1 MLVIGVDANGDNLR
15 EASRRAL
22 KKPSRGGLPNVLF
35 GRLALEDAP
44 GVLAACADRLT
55 VLLPWGSLLAAVARP
70 DSNALARLAAVCRD
84 GADLRILFGFG
95 NESDPATAALNLP
108 SLDEGGV
115 LDHLRRAYREAGFA
129 VRARHVAIDEVAAL
143 PTTWA
148 RKLAYS
154 GKPRAFIE
162 IRGRRQCG

>member
-44 GVLAACADRLT
+44 GALAACADRLT

-84 GADLRILFGFG
+84 GADLRIIFGYG
-95 NESDPATAALNLP
+95 YESDPATAALNLRP
-108 SLDEGGV
+108 LDEPQV
-115 LDHLRRAYREAGFA
+115 LEHLRHAYRQASL
-129 VRARHVAIDEVAAL
+129 VVSARPVSTDEIAAL

-148 RKLAYS
+148 KKLAYS
-154 GKPRAFIE
+154 GKRRVFIE
-162 IRGRRQCG
+162 IVGRRQTA